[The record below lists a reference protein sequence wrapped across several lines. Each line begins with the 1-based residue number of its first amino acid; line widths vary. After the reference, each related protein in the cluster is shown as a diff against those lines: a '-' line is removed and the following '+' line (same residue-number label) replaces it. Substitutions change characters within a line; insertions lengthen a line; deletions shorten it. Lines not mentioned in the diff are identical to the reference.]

1 MRLSTY
7 KAYSGE
13 RFQNTGLILIMPRP
27 NNAKYLAET
36 AKTIKQARREG
47 RRDPRDLPLFKL
59 DELKAISTFWNDI
72 PRDDRHDPTE
82 DATFDERYTA
92 WLRDNS
98 VWVPLKVM
106 LKSKPEELVEAGYPE
121 SQVRAFLDAFH
132 ELEQAES
139 SSPGHVSEAAAAKFL
154 TTSRELGEAG
164 EPHQVSHRR
173 RRSSARPTSTR

>member
-1 MRLSTY
+1 
-7 KAYSGE
+7 
-13 RFQNTGLILIMPRP
+13 MPRP

-36 AKTIKQARREG
+36 AKTIKEAREKG
-47 RRDPRDLPLFKL
+47 DPRDLPLFKL

-121 SQVRAFLDAFH
+121 SQVRAFLDAYH

-154 TTSRELGEAG
+154 TASRELGEA
-164 EPHQVSHRR
+164 VN
-173 RRSSARPTSTR
+173 PTKYPTVATIERETHFNAMNPF